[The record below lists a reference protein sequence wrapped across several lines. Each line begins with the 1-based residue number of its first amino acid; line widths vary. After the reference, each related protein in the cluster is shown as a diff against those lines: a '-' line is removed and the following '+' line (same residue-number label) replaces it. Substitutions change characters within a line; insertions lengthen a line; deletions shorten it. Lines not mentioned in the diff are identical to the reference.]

1 MGGNGNARDLHRQS
15 QITFSRASLY
25 TLSFLLSFVSFS
37 DITNPSH
44 HNWDVFQLNA
54 VSNKT
59 NLLHGQLS
67 LSAVVLNAGS

>member
-1 MGGNGNARDLHRQS
+1 MLEIFTD
-15 QITFSRASLY
+15 RAKQHSPGPLF
-25 TLSFLLSFVSFS
+25 THCHFCLKVVSFS

-44 HNWDVFQLNA
+44 HNWDVFQSNV

-67 LSAVVLNAGS
+67 LSAVVLNAKS